1 MINRKFFYFIIV
13 LIVLLTGC
21 ASIPK
26 ASVDMSILL
35 EQQLYDLKQAN
46 QSLINSVF
54 DAKEQNVIAHI
65 DNKLFLEYLDGLF
78 KDSSIQNIW
87 DKMAASKDHKER
99 LEVIVWLNKN
109 IQKKYKEIKDSLLV
123 PLVEER
129 KHFLKSFNDEFDAA
143 IRMNSVITRNIASV
157 NAIQDSYK
165 NLASKL
171 IDVNKLDSM
180 VFDSLKVVDD
190 KLNSIQKGLDI
201 YNKNED
207 KINDILKKVK

>member
-1 MINRKFFYFIIV
+1 MIHRKFFYIV
-13 LIVLLTGC
+13 AMGILLTGC

-35 EQQLYDLKQAN
+35 EQRLYDLRQAN

-54 DAKEQNVIAHI
+54 DVKEQNVIAYI
-65 DNKLFLEYLDGLF
+65 DNKLFLEYLDRLF
-78 KDSSIQNIW
+78 KDSSIQNTW
-87 DKMAASKDHKER
+87 DEMVASKDYKER
-99 LEVIVWLNKN
+99 LRVIVWLNKN
-109 IQKKYKEIKDSLLV
+109 IQKKYKEIKDSLLA

-129 KHFLKSFNDEFDAA
+129 KHVLKSFNDEFDAV
-143 IRMNSVITRNIASV
+143 IRMNSAITRNIASV

-165 NLASKL
+165 NLASKF

-180 VFDSLKVVDD
+180 VFDSLKAVDD

>member
-1 MINRKFFYFIIV
+1 MIYRKFFYIV
-13 LIVLLTGC
+13 AMGILLTGC

-35 EQQLYDLKQAN
+35 EQRLYDLRQAN

-54 DAKEQNVIAHI
+54 DVKEQNVIAYI
-65 DNKLFLEYLDGLF
+65 DNKLFLEFLDGLF
-78 KDSSIQNIW
+78 KDSSIQNTW
-87 DKMAASKDHKER
+87 DEMVASKDYKER
-99 LEVIVWLNKN
+99 LRVIVWLNKN
-109 IQKKYKEIKDSLLV
+109 IQKKYKEIKDSLLA

-129 KHFLKSFNDEFDAA
+129 KHVLKSFNDEFDAV
-143 IRMNSVITRNIASV
+143 IRMNSAITRNIASV

-165 NLASKL
+165 NLASKF

-180 VFDSLKVVDD
+180 VFDSLKAVDD

>member
-1 MINRKFFYFIIV
+1 MIHRKFFYIV
-13 LIVLLTGC
+13 AMVILLTGC

-35 EQQLYDLKQAN
+35 EQRLYDLRQAN

-54 DAKEQNVIAHI
+54 DVKEQNVIAYI
-65 DNKLFLEYLDGLF
+65 DNKLFLEFLDGLF
-78 KDSSIQNIW
+78 KDSSIQNTW
-87 DKMAASKDHKER
+87 DEMVASKDYKER
-99 LEVIVWLNKN
+99 LRVIVWLNKN
-109 IQKKYKEIKDSLLV
+109 IQKKYKEIKDSLLA

-129 KHFLKSFNDEFDAA
+129 KHVLKLFNDEFDAV
-143 IRMNSVITRNIASV
+143 IRMNSAITRNIASV

-165 NLASKL
+165 NLASKF

-180 VFDSLKVVDD
+180 VFDSLKTVDD